1 MNESERKPNKLW
13 IGQEKEFHK
22 KLMPKW
28 LCHNNVLMYS
38 THNKGS
44 SVDAE
49 RVTRTLTS
57 KICKK

>member
-1 MNESERKPNKLW
+1 
-13 IGQEKEFHK
+13 
-22 KLMPKW
+22 MPKW
-28 LCHNNVLMYS
+28 LCDNNVLMYS
-38 THNKGS
+38 THNIGS